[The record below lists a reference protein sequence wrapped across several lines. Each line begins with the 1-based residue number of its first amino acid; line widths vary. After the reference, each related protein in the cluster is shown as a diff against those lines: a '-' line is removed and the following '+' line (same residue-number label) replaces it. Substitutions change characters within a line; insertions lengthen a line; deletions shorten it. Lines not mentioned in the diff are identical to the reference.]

1 MILNKGIDLEED
13 IQNVWSVKEDIELL
27 IWRYVDHPKHMTEDE
42 VWNHL
47 AGIAGRLD
55 LYCEKLWDTY
65 CKKFELDDYATPE
78 KMAYRNAM
86 LNKWKEALV
95 EGNKAGAKTKKKAK
109 KK

>member
-1 MILNKGIDLEED
+1 MNNDIDLEDD
-13 IQNVWSVKEDIELL
+13 IQKVWTVKDDIELL
-27 IWRYVDHPKHMTEDE
+27 IWRYVDHPKHMNEDE

-47 AGIAGRLD
+47 AGIASRLD

-78 KMAYRNAM
+78 KLAYRAEF
-86 LNKWKEALV
+86 LKGIREAADRA
-95 EGNKAGAKTKKKAK
+95 EKATKKKGK